1 MSRIKLRVKKKLDWK
16 RLAFILEING
26 ETSLEELTDIFNRM
40 FKNGKTKREV
50 SRIIACYSRYG
61 FQSRS
66 LKKKSNK
73 LYEFH
78 GDLSE
83 IHSRTTER
91 WKDKF
96 NSL

>member
-50 SRIIACYSRYG
+50 SSIIACYSRHG

-66 LKKKSNK
+66 VKKKSNK
-73 LYEFH
+73 FYKFN

-83 IHSRTTER
+83 IHKRTTQR
-91 WKDKF
+91 WEEKF

>member
-1 MSRIKLRVKKKLDWK
+1 MSRIKMKIKQKLDWK

-50 SRIIACYSRYG
+50 ARIIACYSRYG
-61 FQSRS
+61 FESRS
-66 LKKKSNK
+66 LKPKSNK
-73 LYEFH
+73 HYKFN

-83 IHSRTTER
+83 IHRRTTQR
-91 WKDKF
+91 WEEKF